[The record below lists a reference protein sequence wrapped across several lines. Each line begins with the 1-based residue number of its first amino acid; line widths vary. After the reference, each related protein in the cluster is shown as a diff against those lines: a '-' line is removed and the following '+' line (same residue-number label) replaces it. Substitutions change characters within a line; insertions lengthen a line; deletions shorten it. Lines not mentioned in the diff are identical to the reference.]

1 MAEQLTKNLLVRLIK
16 EEIEKTQLDERADR
30 PPTAA
35 SVYSPKYPSEVERD
49 TKEGDDWFDRT
60 FPGVSAQLNARQS
73 DVIDTWLAKVRNGV
87 ATDEEL
93 EALKKARLDALR
105 AKGDIDPD
113 TRKRKKARSPRFL
126 RKYKQYIP
134 AFETEFGGTDKK
146 AFRKFYSAVGMPRG
160 RRDFVFGG
168 GHFKYFEKYVQ
179 DLDKATPAAPA
190 PKAAPAVPEEA
201 PVVIDQKK
209 IDAVITRAA
218 MEFKAAADFDDI
230 EGQAAAM
237 ARALRVLKSFG
248 IPMDPATRSL
258 YKKQI
263 KRLAREG

>member
-16 EEIEKTQLDERADR
+16 EEIEKTQLDEIADR

-35 SVYSPKYPSEVERD
+35 SVYSPKYPSEVGRD
-49 TKEGDDWFDRT
+49 TKEDEKEGDDWFDRM
-60 FPGVSAQLNARQS
+60 FPGVSARQS

-113 TRKRKKARSPRFL
+113 TRRRKKARSPRFL
-126 RKYKQYIP
+126 RRYKQYIP

-190 PKAAPAVPEEA
+190 PKAAPKPE
-201 PVVIDQKK
+201 VDDRK
-209 IDAVITRAA
+209 IDAVVTRAA
-218 MEFKAAADFDDI
+218 MEMKAAADFDDSQ
-230 EGQAAAM
+230 GVLAAM
-237 ARALRVLKSFG
+237 RRALRRIEQLGVKMDQATKNTFRQRMAAEAG
-248 IPMDPATRSL
+248 IRAS
-258 YKKQI
+258 
-263 KRLAREG
+263 